1 MSENDQQRRRGS
13 RRHGWKS
20 ILIDLEPIRRDRE
33 FRMLWLGQ
41 LVNNL
46 GRQVTVVAL
55 PFELWQL
62 THSSRSIGV
71 LALVQ
76 LVPILIFSLG
86 GGAVADAVDRR
97 KLLLATQAVLAATSV
112 GLAALALQPNPPPS
126 SPLYQQLAIGWGYA
140 TFEVGPIQADNA
152 GGLTSGNC
160 FKSSGSPHTTSFD
173 M

>member
-1 MSENDQQRRRGS
+1 MSTPTRPGRRGL
-13 RRHGWKS
+13 RG
-20 ILIDLEPIRRDRE
+20 LLVDLEPVKRDRD

-41 LVNNL
+41 LVNGL

-62 THSSRSIGV
+62 THSSLSIGL

-97 KLLLATQAVLAATSV
+97 RLLIATQLMLAGCSLCLAVLAAQPAPPSGPCTPSRSSPR
-112 GLAALALQPNPPPS
+112 ALAR
-126 SPLYQQLAIGWGYA
+126 
-140 TFEVGPIQADNA
+140 
-152 GGLTSGNC
+152 
-160 FKSSGSPHTTSFD
+160 
-173 M
+173 